1 MQLMTSNWQLHG
13 QLARTAR
20 GTERRGAVAVLLA
33 RPAAGCT
40 PRCVA
45 GGFAQTAPS
54 LGSGRAET
62 GGGWPPTAA
71 IAPWP
76 HPGASHL
83 QRAALGS
90 SQRCLPPL
98 QTAFAN
104 PTPPTPPWPPGAAVW
119 DAGGEPHCLP
129 PPALPH
135 SLSPAVLTLHPTS
148 QATSLN
154 TYSFKDY
161 SDVAHFE
168 VNYWLESC

>member
-1 MQLMTSNWQLHG
+1 MTSNWQLHG

-54 LGSGRAET
+54 LVSGRAET

-104 PTPPTPPWPPGAAVW
+104 PTPPPPVTPRRGSLGCGRRAPLPASASSAPQPQPCGTHAPPH
-119 DAGGEPHCLP
+119 EP
-129 PPALPH
+129 
-135 SLSPAVLTLHPTS
+135 
-148 QATSLN
+148 
-154 TYSFKDY
+154 
-161 SDVAHFE
+161 SDFIEHI
-168 VNYWLESC
+168 LI

>member
-62 GGGWPPTAA
+62 GGAGRQQLQSPRGPILGHPTCKERLWVPHSAAYLLCKQRSQIPPHPPPRDPQARQFGMREESPTA
-71 IAPWP
+71 
-76 HPGASHL
+76 
-83 QRAALGS
+83 
-90 SQRCLPPL
+90 CLRQLCP
-98 QTAFAN
+98 TA
-104 PTPPTPPWPPGAAVW
+104 
-119 DAGGEPHCLP
+119 
-129 PPALPH
+129 PALRYSRSTPR
-135 SLSPAVLTLHPTS
+135 AKRLH
-148 QATSLN
+148 
-154 TYSFKDY
+154 
-161 SDVAHFE
+161 
-168 VNYWLESC
+168 

>member
-1 MQLMTSNWQLHG
+1 MTSNWQLHG

-20 GTERRGAVAVLLA
+20 GTESRGAVAVLRA
-33 RPAAGCT
+33 QPAAGCT
-40 PRCVA
+40 PRCVG

-62 GGGWPPTAA
+62 GGWLPTAA

-90 SQRCLPPL
+90 SQRCLTPL

-104 PTPPTPPWPPGAAVW
+104 PPVTPRCGSLGCGRRAPLPASVSSAPQPQPCGTHAPPH
-119 DAGGEPHCLP
+119 EP
-129 PPALPH
+129 
-135 SLSPAVLTLHPTS
+135 S
-148 QATSLN
+148 TSLN

-168 VNYWLESC
+168 VNYWLGSC